1 MTTLS
6 NPRLSMSIRHSSGI
20 YPQSPLSCGVEVHAQ
35 HCGLYG
41 WSKDRPLL
49 EMPKELLTADLE
61 TFMGHP
67 WVAPMI
73 EEAKTD
79 LVARFK
85 EMIQA
90 AEA

>member
-1 MTTLS
+1 
-6 NPRLSMSIRHSSGI
+6 
-20 YPQSPLSCGVEVHAQ
+20 
-35 HCGLYG
+35 
-41 WSKDRPLL
+41 
-49 EMPKELLTADLE
+49 
-61 TFMGHP
+61 MGHP